1 MNQEFLVVV
10 GSVLTLF
17 LLMAVGYGLKKKD
30 ILTSSMLPKLS
41 TILLYIVSPAI
52 ILDCFQVERSAALDY
67 QLMVGG
73 MALVGTYVLSAVFS
87 GVSQAGCRP

>member
-52 ILDCFQVERSAALDY
+52 ILDCFQMYAVIAVQPAII
-67 QLMVGG
+67 
-73 MALVGTYVLSAVFS
+73 VLPF
-87 GVSQAGCRP
+87 